1 MAINSSLPDPD
12 REALERSRQ
21 LAVRIRDAIVAADG
35 MIGFDTYMHM
45 ALYEPGLGYYS
56 GAAPIFG
63 HAGDFVTA
71 PEAGTLFAACLAR
84 QCTAL
89 LGDDDGIVEYGA
101 GSGRLACDL
110 LSLLHEAGRLPA
122 YYCIVE
128 PSASLTARQQ
138 MACAELPET
147 VRRRVRWCDSHP
159 PAGVN
164 GVVIANEVL
173 DAMPVVRCIVE
184 AGCWRELMVAL
195 DGEAFTW
202 TTRPYGGTSL
212 DPVWAARLPDG
223 YVSEA
228 NPALGSWFAAMRS
241 RLERAVVL
249 LADYGYPRHE
259 YLHPAR
265 ASGTLKCHY
274 LHHVH
279 DDPFLY
285 PGLQDITASVDFTA
299 VADHAF
305 AAGFDV
311 LGYASQAHFLLDC
324 GLDAVLAADHGDEI
338 ARYRRAQEAKLLLLP
353 GSMGQTF
360 KFMAL
365 GVGEVPPLLG
375 FRHDERHRLDGFMP

>member
-1 MAINSSLPDPD
+1 MATRSSLPDPD

-21 LAVRIRDAIVAADG
+21 LAARIRAAIVAANG
-35 MIGFDTYMHM
+35 MIGFDAYMRM
-45 ALYEPGLGYYS
+45 ALYEPQLGYYT

-63 HAGDFVTA
+63 RAGDFVTA
-71 PEAGTLFAACLAR
+71 PEAGSLFAACLAR
-84 QCTAL
+84 QCMAL
-89 LGDDDGIVEYGA
+89 LNHDDGIVEYGA

-110 LSLLHEAGRLPA
+110 LSLLAQAGSLPA

-128 PSASLTARQQ
+128 PSATLTARQQ
-138 MACAELPET
+138 AACAQLPDA
-147 VRRRVRWCDSHP
+147 VRARLRWCDSHP
-159 PAGVN
+159 PAGVH
-164 GVVIANEVL
+164 GVVLANEVL
-173 DAMPVVRCIVE
+173 DAMPVERCIVE
-184 AGCWRELMVAL
+184 AGCWRELTVGVE
-195 DGEAFTW
+195 DEAFVW
-202 TTRPYGGTSL
+202 RTRPYGGTSL
-212 DPVWAARLPDG
+212 DPAWATGLPDG

-228 NPALGSWFAAMRS
+228 NPALGPWLAAMLA

-265 ASGTLKCHY
+265 ARGTLKCHY

-279 DDPFLY
+279 DDPFLH

-299 VADHAF
+299 VAEHAF
-305 AAGFDV
+305 EAGFEV
-311 LGYASQAHFLLDC
+311 AGYVTQAHFLLDC
-324 GLDAVLAADHGDEI
+324 GLDAVLAAADGD
-338 ARYRRAQEAKLLLLP
+338 ATTRYRLAQEAKLLLLP

-365 GVGEVPPLLG
+365 SVGETPPLLG